1 VCLLFT
7 TKENYDHST
16 QSSMSNY
23 GLSDEAKREI
33 EKLDE
38 TQANILNYNN

>member
-1 VCLLFT
+1 
-7 TKENYDHST
+7 
-16 QSSMSNY
+16 MSNY